1 MYLQPGYIHDMWT
14 MQTISYTYISRVG
27 RKIHVGGR
35 ESRYKQMLTQIHM
48 LYNVRCVACECVWLH
63 CNYTCTCNTIFLCD
77 THHRRARS
85 QCRTRKGGT
94 VRASDTGRRSS
105 DRGTV
110 PSTRSRWGCGVPPG
124 SSGRTGG
131 PPKACRARPVVGA
144 GRRRCLT
151 APVLLEAV
159 GRAPPPMKDLQEGS
173 DERVE
178 S

>member
-1 MYLQPGYIHDMWT
+1 
-14 MQTISYTYISRVG
+14 
-27 RKIHVGGR
+27 
-35 ESRYKQMLTQIHM
+35 MLTQIRM

-63 CNYTCTCNTIFLCD
+63 CNYTYMYIYMYMQNIFLCD

-85 QCRTRKGGT
+85 QYRTRKGGT

-131 PPKACRARPVVGA
+131 PPKACRAQPVAGA

-151 APVLLEAV
+151 APVLLEV
-159 GRAPPPMKDLQEGS
+159 GGRAPPPMKDLQEGS